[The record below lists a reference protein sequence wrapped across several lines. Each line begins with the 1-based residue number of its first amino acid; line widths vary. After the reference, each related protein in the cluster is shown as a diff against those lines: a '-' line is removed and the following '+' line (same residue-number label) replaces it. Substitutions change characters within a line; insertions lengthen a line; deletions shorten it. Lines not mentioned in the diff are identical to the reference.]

1 MVFRYVLRQ
10 ALQLL
15 NQKVNFKVKSRQSI
29 IMDYVLSQKCLEV
42 NFKVKARQSI
52 IMDFVL
58 SQKCLEVTF
67 YSISEHSLPL

>member
-1 MVFRYVLRQ
+1 
-10 ALQLL
+10 
-15 NQKVNFKVKSRQSI
+15 
-29 IMDYVLSQKCLEV
+29 MDYVLSQKCLEV